1 MSDYLKAML
10 KQKKS
15 MIPKKGYNLVG
26 LDDYE
31 RSGEQ
36 LFLIGS
42 FASLKEA
49 EKAQKKHS
57 KSNPDTRTFI
67 YGPESA

>member
-1 MSDYLKAML
+1 MSEHLKTML

-15 MIPKKGYNLVG
+15 LTPKKGYNLVG

-31 RSGEQ
+31 RAGAQ

-42 FASLKEA
+42 FATLKDA
-49 EKAQKKHS
+49 EKAQKAHNR
-57 KSNPDTRTFI
+57 SNPDTRTFI